1 MKQRQ
6 SEETHQG
13 QVIPD
18 IQNLLGNPLMLGALW
33 DGKHSQAGQDCLS
46 FEVSERFGLSIHENK
61 QPQMLSLRMKCAA
74 VPWQAV
80 EQSRAVGERRR

>member
-6 SEETHQG
+6 SEEAHQG
-13 QVIPD
+13 QVIPNV
-18 IQNLLGNPLMLGALW
+18 QNLLGKPLMLGDLW
-33 DGKHSQAGQDCLS
+33 DGKHSQAGQDCLH
-46 FEVSERFGLSIHENK
+46 FQVSEHFSLSMHGNK

-80 EQSRAVGERRR
+80 EQSRAAGERRR